1 MKQDTIM
8 IRKADGGLEKFDLQ
22 KLEHSLAR
30 AHASPEVAQKVVAH
44 MVQNVEDGMT
54 THEIYHQAFSFLH
67 SLETPVAARYS
78 LRRAIMELGPSGF
91 PFERFVAEIL
101 KTQGYEAITD
111 QVVQGECVE
120 HEVDVVAWNDKELI
134 MTEVKFHNE
143 LGLKSDLKVVLYVK
157 ARFEDL
163 EQSTFNDY
171 GGQNRKMTDGWL
183 VTNTKFTLSAIK
195 YAECKKMKIIGWNY
209 PIDNGL
215 KDMIEKSGLHPI
227 TSLNALSVHDKKA
240 LLEQNIV
247 LCKTIANDKE
257 VLRSIGLTDAN
268 IESVLEEISLIDQP
282 YQEKV

>member
-1 MKQDTIM
+1 MNQDSIM
-8 IRKADGGLEKFDLQ
+8 IRKADGQLEKFDLQ

-30 AHASPEVAQKVVAH
+30 AHASAEVAQKVVAY
-44 MVQNVEDGMT
+44 MVQHVEDGMT

-67 SLETPVAARYS
+67 TLETPVAARYS

-91 PFERFVAEIL
+91 PFERFIAEIM

-111 QVVQGECVE
+111 QVVLGSCVE

-163 EQSTFNDY
+163 AETTFNY
-171 GGQNRKMTDGWL
+171 GGTNRKMTDGWL

-195 YAECKKMKIIGWNY
+195 YAECKDLKIIGWNY
-209 PIDNGL
+209 PIGGGL

-240 LLEQNIV
+240 LLEKNIV
-247 LCKTIANDKE
+247 LCKTLTEDTSMLQA
-257 VLRSIGLTDAN
+257 IGLTDAN
-268 IESVLEEISLIDQP
+268 IDSVLEECKLIDQP
-282 YQEKV
+282 YQEAV